1 MSTKFNIF
9 TWKKTNQIKP
19 KHLTATPERMQ
30 VTSKTEK
37 VYLSKLVI
45 AFARAGK

>member
-1 MSTKFNIF
+1 MFNFVGQFFSTYLPEK
-9 TWKKTNQIKP
+9 

-45 AFARAGK
+45 AFARAQK